1 MSWWKLLSILLLLY
15 VLIAGFL
22 VPLKPGIINLTPF
35 NINSHSV
42 TTLEVEGYNT
52 HFEKGQSTIQAWL
65 KIDSLQGYKATKI
78 NVIDDNNLT
87 AEFSIGDIPGESID
101 ATLFVA
107 NEIDKTALM
116 PSAVR
121 INKKN
126 VVLSNSFVTSTQA
139 LPYSQLQ
146 TKKGFM
152 FPFRTIL
159 YETVRNTFFHVS
171 IWMAMFA
178 LLMVGLYHSI
188 MYLIKPRIESD
199 IKASSFN
206 LIAIVYGLI
215 GLATGSVWAKFTWGT
230 WWTTDIKL
238 NMAAVSMLIYV
249 AYAILRASIDD
260 IDKRAKLSAIYSIFA
275 FVVMIP
281 LLFVLPRM
289 SNTISLHPGNGGNPA
304 LGGEDLDNTL
314 RMVFY
319 PAIIGL
325 FLFGMWIATIR
336 MRIETLFYKKYTRV
350 S

>member
-1 MSWWKLLSILLLLY
+1 MSWWKLLSIVLLLY

-35 NINSHSV
+35 NIKSHS
-42 TTLEVEGYNT
+42 TSTLTIQGYNT
-52 HFEKGQSTIQAWL
+52 NFKTGEASLQAWL
-65 KIDSLQGYKATKI
+65 KIDSIKGYKADRLEVKDETHM
-78 NVIDDNNLT
+78 T
-87 AEFSIGDIPGESID
+87 AYFAIGDIPRETVD
-101 ATLFVA
+101 ATLLVT
-107 NEIDKTALM
+107 NDIDKTALL

-121 INKKN
+121 LTKEDVNQP
-126 VVLSNSFVTSTQA
+126 LAMAQMEA
-139 LPYSQLQ
+139 LPYAEFG
-146 TKKGFM
+146 TKQGFL

-171 IWMAMFA
+171 IWMSMFA
-178 LLMVGLYHSI
+178 LLLVGLFHSI
-188 MYLIKPRIESD
+188 KYLIKPNIHAD
-199 IKASSFN
+199 ITASSFN
-206 LIAIVYGLI
+206 LIAIVYGMI

-238 NMAAVSMLIYV
+238 NMAAVSMLIYL
-249 AYAILRASIDD
+249 AYALLRAAIDD
-260 IDKRAKLSAIYSIFA
+260 VDKRAKLSAIYSIFA
-275 FVVMIP
+275 FVAMIP

-289 SNTISLHPGNGGNPA
+289 TSSLHPGNGGNPA

-336 MRIETLFYKKYTRV
+336 MRIETLFYNKSIQSK
-350 S
+350 